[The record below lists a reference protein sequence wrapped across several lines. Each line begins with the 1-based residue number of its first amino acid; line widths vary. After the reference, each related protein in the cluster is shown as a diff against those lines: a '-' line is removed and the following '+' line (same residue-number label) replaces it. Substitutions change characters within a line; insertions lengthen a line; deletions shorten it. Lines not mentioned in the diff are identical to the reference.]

1 MGFETRFIVEQ
12 VHTSLLA
19 DSVIGAHPLT
29 HSGIGSPASVSS
41 MFSTI
46 SYNKGAS
53 IIRQTEHFIGYNV
66 HREGLRNYL
75 RVKLVY
81 VLFFC

>member
-1 MGFETRFIVEQ
+1 MGFDVRFITEQ

-19 DSVIGAHPLT
+19 DSANNPHPLT
-29 HSGIGSPASVSS
+29 ASDLNTNPAVRT

-53 IIRQTEHFIGYNV
+53 IIRMTEHLLGSDV
-66 HREGLRNYL
+66 HLQGLRNYL
-75 RVKLVY
+75 RGR
-81 VLFFC
+81 